1 MRQAFPGDKAL
12 IGRVKQQN
20 RPVFQGIIHPG
31 LQLLSV
37 IYRTCGIVGR
47 AQVDDVSMYVFLRQG
62 QKTIILVGV
71 EIENLPT
78 GNQVGVHIYG
88 VHRVRYQHC
97 VIHVEQIHNVAH
109 IAFCSVSYEYL
120 GGIQIHTEALII
132 SGNGFPQE
140 RIAVAVR
147 RITPKGLFA
156 GHLVRSPVHGFNY
169 CRSQRLCYIAD
180 SHFDDLIL
188 RMRLPILSHLLGDGH
203 KEIALL

>member
-1 MRQAFPGDKAL
+1 
-12 IGRVKQQN
+12 
-20 RPVFQGIIHPG
+20 
-31 LQLLSV
+31 
-37 IYRTCGIVGR
+37 
-47 AQVDDVSMYVFLRQG
+47 MYVFLRQG

-140 RIAVAVR
+140 KDSRRCPENNPERSLCRTSRPQPGAWLQLLPEPKAVLHR
-147 RITPKGLFA
+147 RFPF
-156 GHLVRSPVHGFNY
+156 
-169 CRSQRLCYIAD
+169 
-180 SHFDDLIL
+180 
-188 RMRLPILSHLLGDGH
+188 
-203 KEIALL
+203 